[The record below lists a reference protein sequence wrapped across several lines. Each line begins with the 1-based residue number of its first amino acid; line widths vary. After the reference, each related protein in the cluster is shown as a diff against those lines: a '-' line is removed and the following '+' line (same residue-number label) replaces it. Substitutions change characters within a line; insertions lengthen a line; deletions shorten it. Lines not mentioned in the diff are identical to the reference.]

1 MITIVE
7 HGNPSILLEKRTFKC
22 ERCGC
27 IFTATAEDF
36 QVHFDVYG
44 KRHYLCSCPESFC
57 DGYGIETA
65 VSASDADEGEDTGT
79 NEENPS
85 ADWSNDL
92 G

>member
-27 IFTATAEDF
+27 VFTAMTEDY

-44 KRHYLCSCPESFC
+44 KRHYLCSCPETFC
-57 DGYGIETA
+57 DGYGIEVAAGTSE
-65 VSASDADEGEDTGT
+65 VDDGELPDN
-79 NEENPS
+79 NEETSS